1 MMYLVYHAKGNME
14 LLRRRY
20 IHSMCDRWLR
30 NGLLMRVCLLG
41 LGISFVG
48 ANPSEQRTVPTLDGR
63 VGVNPSEQRYA
74 PALDDRIPTI
84 CAEIYRV
91 RQIGLSKDV
100 AQAPFLIGIL
110 QEAIAKEEKA
120 LEVFRPVRGMP
131 WGAPY
136 NTHLWAATLVALGRL
151 GVPDSIPT
159 LEAFGSHPYYSHLEP
174 FVRVALARVKAE
186 SATPSPKTYQKWRQ
200 RIERFLDELGMSLS
214 ELAHRSQELDNRLL
228 SRRPPSLERLALR
241 ALAEMAAEAYSRGHR
256 DVFHWLDRAGIAW
269 NSDPA
274 AWLCVRLVNLSA
286 EQRVEWLMSQLRTKS
301 VLRPEDAYLC
311 QALSD
316 LGEIAVDPLQKWLDE
331 LWQERSSES
340 RQSPYT
346 RTDRLLT
353 ECVALLSATGTANGR
368 SILVQQYSRCQA
380 DLYLQSNLALI
391 LDQSPWTFTSDW

>member
-1 MMYLVYHAKGNME
+1 ME

-48 ANPSEQRTVPTLDGR
+48 ANPSEQRTVPTLDSR

-84 CAEIYRV
+84 CAKIYRV

-120 LEVFRPVRGMP
+120 LEVIRPVRGMP

-151 GVPDSIPT
+151 GVPDSIPA
-159 LEAFGSHPYYSHLEP
+159 LEAFRNHPEYSHLEP
-174 FVRVALARVKAE
+174 FVRVALARIKAE

-353 ECVALLSATGTANGR
+353 ECFALLSATGTANGK
-368 SILVQQYSRCQA
+368 SIIAQQYSRCRD
-380 DLYLQSNLALI
+380 DLYLRSNLASI